1 MCRKSTKRVWI
12 MEQRL
17 KVTSPDVIMGPLLAL
32 LDDAQA
38 VPLVIS
44 GSSMTPFLVHGRDT
58 VYLSKVSGPIKKG
71 DMVLYQRSSG
81 RYILHRVLKAE
92 ASSYTMIGD
101 AQTLP
106 EPGITDHQIR
116 AVVTAVRRKGKLL
129 QKGSFWWDFFEH
141 TWIRI
146 VPIRPIITNAYA
158 FMKRLAGSKGAI

>member
-1 MCRKSTKRVWI
+1 
-12 MEQRL
+12 
-17 KVTSPDVIMGPLLAL
+17 MGPLLAL

-81 RYILHRVLKAE
+81 RYILHRALKAE
-92 ASSYTMIGD
+92 AGSYTMIGD

-106 EPGITDHQIR
+106 EPGITDYQIR
-116 AVVTAVRRKGKLL
+116 AVATAVRRKG
-129 QKGSFWWDFFEH
+129 SFRWDFLNTPEYGSRQSDPLSETH
-141 TWIRI
+141 T
-146 VPIRPIITNAYA
+146 
-158 FMKRLAGSKGAI
+158 LS